1 MIGVAIPPEKG
12 ENMRNGFTKAEIELI
27 TKAMLN
33 IVYNGNH
40 IEPKGIDTTPV
51 EYNIAHDIIKKLERG

>member
-1 MIGVAIPPEKG
+1 
-12 ENMRNGFTKAEIELI
+12 MRNGFTKAEIELI

-40 IEPKGIDTTPV
+40 IEPKAIDTTPN